1 MSHRA
6 RGDGSSN
13 RWQRRAWGSPLGS
26 GTCETKMSSCHK
38 ISLRG
43 KWLSPRRAA
52 PLCTDM
58 QEPWKVSSSS
68 SMSLEPNKSCYLF
81 QGGLLEGAA
90 ADQRTSNQSQQL
102 RCHRDLPRVDR
113 RMQLCLWKGPPR
125 IINLTSF
132 LVYSCDPPLLGTQVR
147 HRLHPQSGP
156 ELTHKMAG
164 TSPNYQYQLE
174 TCLAMSKRNPNE

>member
-1 MSHRA
+1 MSHRT
-6 RGDGSSN
+6 RGEGSSN
-13 RWQRRAWGSPLGS
+13 RWQRRAWGSPLGL

-38 ISLRG
+38 ISLTVRG

-81 QGGLLEGAA
+81 QGGLLEGGAA
-90 ADQRTSNQSQQL
+90 GQRTSNQSQQL
-102 RCHRDLPRVDR
+102 QCHRHLPRVDR
-113 RMQLCLWKGPPR
+113 RMLLRLWKGPSR
-125 IINLTSF
+125 IINLTSV
-132 LVYSCDPPLLGTQVR
+132 LVYSCDPPLLSTQVQ

-156 ELTHKMAG
+156 ELTHKMPG

-174 TCLAMSKRNPNE
+174 T